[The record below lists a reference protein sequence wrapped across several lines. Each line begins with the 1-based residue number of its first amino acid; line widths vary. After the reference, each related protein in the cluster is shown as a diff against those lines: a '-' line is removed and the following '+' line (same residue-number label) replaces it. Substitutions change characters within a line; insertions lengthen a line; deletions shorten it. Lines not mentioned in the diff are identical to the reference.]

1 MTTQH
6 SISTD
11 GALATSTMTAITQHR
26 YGGPEVLGLDT
37 LPVPS
42 PGPAEVLVKVHA
54 GGLDRGT
61 WHLMAGEP
69 FVVRMMF
76 GLGRPKQPVLG
87 IDVAGVVVAVG
98 DDVTRFAVGDE
109 VFGIARGSYAEYAVA
124 TEAKLAKKPAGV
136 TFEQAA
142 VTPVSGLTA
151 LQAVHDRG
159 GVAPGQRVLVIGASG
174 GVGSFAVQ
182 LAAAAGAHVTGVA
195 SAAKRE
201 LVRDLGAAAVLDYAV
216 TDIASLSERFDL
228 IIDINGRTKVGA
240 LRRLLTPH
248 GTAVLVGGEGG
259 RGPLG
264 GAQRQLLSPLHGLF
278 RSQTITGMLSTE
290 DQGSI
295 ERLGELL
302 AAGTITP
309 ALGAVYPLADA
320 PRAMADLIAGRISG
334 KAAIRV
340 G

>member
-6 SISTD
+6 DTSTD
-11 GALATSTMTAITQHR
+11 GALTTSTMTAIAQRR
-26 YGGPEVLGLDT
+26 YGGPEVLEART
-37 LPVPS
+37 LPMPT

-54 GGLDRGT
+54 AGLDRGM

-87 IDVAGVVVAVG
+87 LDVAGVVAAVG
-98 DDVTRFAVGDE
+98 DEVTRFAVGDE
-109 VFGIARGSYAEYAVA
+109 VFGIARGSFAEYAVA

-136 TFEQAA
+136 AFEQAA
-142 VTPVSGLTA
+142 VTPVSGITA

-182 LAAAAGAHVTGVA
+182 LAAAAGAQVTGVA
-195 SAAKRE
+195 SAAKHE
-201 LVRDLGAAAVLDYAV
+201 LVRGLGAETVIDYAV

-264 GAQRQLLSPLHGLF
+264 GAQRQLLSPLHALF

-290 DQGSI
+290 DRGSI

-309 ALGAVYPLADA
+309 AVGASYPLAEA
-320 PRAMADLIAGRISG
+320 PRAMADLIAGEISG
-334 KAAIRV
+334 KAVIRV
-340 G
+340 V